1 MEKSKRK
8 VSAAFSM
15 AIFLRGRKFSE
26 GGKFPLL
33 NESLFCFVFVGND
46 VNLAADMIEKS
57 ILLRMRLF
65 NETCKNAVRS
75 REEAWC

>member
-26 GGKFPLL
+26 GGKFPQSFRKCHKVAVK
-33 NESLFCFVFVGND
+33 NVITSRSVGELMSD
-46 VNLAADMIEKS
+46 SKMP
-57 ILLRMRLF
+57 
-65 NETCKNAVRS
+65 
-75 REEAWC
+75 